1 MFPPA
6 GSRLHADHR
15 LGESGASPLPQ
26 PRLPCTPSVY
36 TFRLHPTCTPSA
48 YTLSVCTLRVRLPR
62 TLSVRTLCVRLSHA
76 LSVHTF
82 RARLPRTLYVH
93 ILRARLPHTLCVHT
107 LRPRSLDH
115 APAPV
120 LGLIAILGAS
130 LVATSSSTFSVR
142 NVLSNL
148 APRDEPRAIA
158 VIPPPFS
165 WPFANLV
172 HRGQMPQSTLAHLRG
187 TFRTRRRLLPLF
199 CAIAPVVTL
208 LHLNPVVTLVR
219 RWARHHAY
227 HRSRHPT
234 RLLFPSS
241 RP

>member
-6 GSRLHADHR
+6 GSRLHANHR
-15 LGESGASPLPQ
+15 LGECGASPLPQ
-26 PRLPCTPSVY
+26 PRLPCTPSAY

-48 YTLSVCTLRVRLPR
+48 YTLSVCTLRVHLPR
-62 TLSVRTLCVRLSHA
+62 TLSIHTLCVRLSHA

-107 LRPRSLDH
+107 LRPRVARSQPRPSSGPDSH
-115 APAPV
+115 
-120 LGLIAILGAS
+120 LGGRLSRPHRQPSAS
-130 LVATSSSTFSVR
+130 EMCSQA
-142 NVLSNL
+142 

-158 VIPPPFS
+158 VIPPPLS

-187 TFRTRRRLLPLF
+187 TFRTRRRLLT
-199 CAIAPVVTL
+199 TL
-208 LHLNPVVTLVR
+208 L
-219 RWARHHAY
+219 RHRPCGH
-227 HRSRHPT
+227 
-234 RLLFPSS
+234 SS
-241 RP
+241 TP